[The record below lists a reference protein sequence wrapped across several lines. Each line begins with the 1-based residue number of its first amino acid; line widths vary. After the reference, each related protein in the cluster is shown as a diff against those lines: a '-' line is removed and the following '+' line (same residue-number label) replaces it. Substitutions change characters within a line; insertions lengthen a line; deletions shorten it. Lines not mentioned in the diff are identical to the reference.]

1 MGQIISYLK
10 RLMGPKENFT
20 LEARI
25 FHAVC
30 LALIFCI
37 SVNIPIAFYL
47 RIPQLAVL
55 LSVVAGVAGILYYLS
70 RFKGRHQL
78 GAGLFQVFVH
88 LALSVNYYYNSG
100 IDGPTYTL
108 FLLAFLVVVV
118 TSPIRQ
124 YYLWLPLNLLLVAG
138 LMSVEFIFP
147 GVITETYADGKGRYI
162 DFMFSYLFLAG
173 FAFLVA
179 AYVRKSFNQQR
190 QELID
195 KSVALEAAN
204 ATKNKLLSI
213 IGHDLKEPLASL
225 QSYLEILVDFDLQEE
240 EQQQLKS
247 ELLTM
252 TKNASV
258 MLSNILLW
266 AKGQMQSIEP
276 ELDALWVKMALESV
290 LGQVERIGRNKQI
303 DLHTHIPEDIIIMAD
318 QQMFELIVRNLL
330 MNAIKFTPKGGNVW
344 VTAHIEN
351 THCVIGIKDDGVG
364 IPDELQKHIFSLAV
378 KSQHGTELERG
389 AGLGLMLCMEF
400 TELQGGTLN
409 FESKAGK
416 GSTFT
421 LRFPLAPGRA
431 GDSLAA

>member
-30 LALIFCI
+30 FALIFCI

-213 IGHDLKEPLASL
+213 IGHDLKERWLP
-225 QSYLEILVDFDLQEE
+225 Y
-240 EQQQLKS
+240 K
-247 ELLTM
+247 
-252 TKNASV
+252 
-258 MLSNILLW
+258 
-266 AKGQMQSIEP
+266 
-276 ELDALWVKMALESV
+276 
-290 LGQVERIGRNKQI
+290 
-303 DLHTHIPEDIIIMAD
+303 
-318 QQMFELIVRNLL
+318 
-330 MNAIKFTPKGGNVW
+330 
-344 VTAHIEN
+344 
-351 THCVIGIKDDGVG
+351 VI
-364 IPDELQKHIFSLAV
+364 
-378 KSQHGTELERG
+378 
-389 AGLGLMLCMEF
+389 
-400 TELQGGTLN
+400 
-409 FESKAGK
+409 
-416 GSTFT
+416 
-421 LRFPLAPGRA
+421 LRFWSISICRKK
-431 GDSLAA
+431 SSSS